1 MPVPHA
7 PMVSTSTLI
16 NPNKD
21 RRLHKRIALSLVGRL
36 LDETSADHDV
46 RTVDISCSGA
56 MIRSAHRPQPGAQV
70 ICYFNDLGRVA
81 ATVIRSGPQGFA
93 VHFKAAQHKRDKLAD
108 RLTWLLNKDKLCLAD
123 ERSAARVATSGPALL
138 TLADGS
144 EIPCRVLDISLTGA
158 SFEAEDGTPMVGD
171 VVLAGNVR
179 GEVVRV
185 EQKRF
190 AIRYLRSDE
199 L

>member
-7 PMVSTSTLI
+7 PVVSTSTLI

>member
-21 RRLHKRIALSLVGRL
+21 RRLHKRIPLSLVGRL
-36 LDETSADHDV
+36 LDETSADHDM

-56 MIRSAHRPQPGAQV
+56 MIRSAHEPQPGAEV

-81 ATVIRSGPQGFA
+81 ATVIRPGPEGFA

-108 RLTWLLNKDKLCLAD
+108 RLTWLFNKDRLSLVED
-123 ERSAARVATSGPALL
+123 RAAVRVSSSGPALL
-138 TLADGS
+138 TLEDGS
-144 EIPCRVLDISLTGA
+144 EIRCRVLDISLTGA
-158 SFEAEDGTPMVGD
+158 SFEAEDDAPMVGD
-171 VVLAGNVR
+171 TVVAGNVC
-179 GEVVRV
+179 GKVVRV

-190 AIRYLRSDE
+190 AIRYKRTDE
-199 L
+199 I

>member
-1 MPVPHA
+1 MPVSHA
-7 PMVSTSTLI
+7 TTVSTSMLI

-21 RRLHKRIALSLVGRL
+21 RRLHKRIALNLVGRL

-56 MIRSAHRPQPGAQV
+56 MIRSAHRPLPGAQV

-81 ATVIRSGPQGFA
+81 ATVIRTGPQGFA
-93 VHFKAAQHKRDKLAD
+93 VQFKAAQHKRDKLAD

-123 ERSAARVATSGPALL
+123 ERAATRVATSGPALL
-138 TLADGS
+138 TLSDGS

-171 VVLAGNVR
+171 MVLAGNVR